1 MSVQASVVLATART
15 LLNDDAATLWTDAI
29 LFPKL
34 QQAHKELQIKL
45 RRSAAPLMKT
55 FYTETLSAYTS
66 GGAGQTG
73 FLTPPADLISPIQLW
88 EKAAADPVTL
98 YALMTESD
106 TLPNVTQAATMI
118 WWAWVEEV
126 VTFIGSTA
134 ARMIKML
141 YWRSLPLP
149 AVNTDLINF
158 LNGEL
163 YLAPRT
169 GALAAG
175 SVGEEKTMSALAA
188 LADASL
194 GEVITS
200 NRGRAMPSSGQTAR
214 P

>member
-15 LLNDDAATLWTDAI
+15 LLNDDAATNWTDAA

-45 RRSAAPLMKT
+45 RRAAAPVMKK
-55 FYTETLSAYTS
+55 FYTEVIAANVTA
-66 GGAGQTG
+66 
-73 FLTPPADLISPIQLW
+73 FVTPPSDLVAPIQLW
-88 EKAAADPVTL
+88 ETYSGGPVNT
-98 YALMTESD
+98 YALMTEYD
-106 TLPNVTQAATMI
+106 PLPNVVPTTTMI
-118 WWAWVEEV
+118 YWSWIDET

-134 ARMIKML
+134 IRQILMQ
-141 YWRSLPLP
+141 YWRALPLP
-149 AVNTDLINF
+149 AVNTDLIGF

-169 GALAAG
+169 AAIAAG
-175 SVGEEKTMSALAA
+175 SVGQAAEMGALAQ

-194 GEVITS
+194 TEVILS
-200 NRGRAMPSSGQTAR
+200 NRGRAPQTPGQSMK